1 MPAYVREFYDP
12 EHAVVVRFCGFRAQ
26 GREGKLANK
35 RKGLEWKAIDWKPVI
50 SVGQYCVT
58 YVMEGLEERKILG
71 EVASVSAI
79 AAPRVF
85 SWMYLCE

>member
-1 MPAYVREFYDP
+1 MTRKFVHNE
-12 EHAVVVRFCGFRAQ
+12 
-26 GREGKLANK
+26 GRDMRTDLQCLHTCVKLANK